1 MFEVAWTNAMKL
13 FLSFALLF
21 FGVACGGALPPQ
33 VSAGSEVPSLAPMLD
48 RATQGVVNIAIYTS
62 VRIRSPLHEFF
73 GIPDDRRQFR
83 REQSTGSGVIVD
95 AENGYIV
102 TNHHVIDRADEIV
115 VGLADGRRLPATL
128 IGFDPQVDLAVLQVE
143 SDGLAAFEFAD
154 SSTVRVGDFVVAI
167 GNPFGLE
174 RTVTSG
180 IVSALGRTGLGIERF
195 EAFIQTDASINPGN
209 SGGALVDLTGRLV
222 GINTAIVSPGSSR
235 GSLGI
240 GFAIPSDLV
249 KAIMMQLVEHGEV
262 RRARIG
268 LDVVALNPDEA
279 SVFGVEPGQG
289 VLVREVEPGSIADG
303 AGIEAGDVLMRIGR
317 RDIRDAADYESAE
330 AIIMVGDTVEV
341 SAVRDGRARTFRMEI
356 DDERVVQ
363 IAGDRVDPRLA
374 GATLSDFRAAGDRR
388 SSAGVL
394 VVDVERDSAA
404 WMRGLRSGDI
414 IVGANGQRIL
424 FLGDLWQRIQG
435 ARAVLRVYR
444 AGEYGTIRL

>member
-1 MFEVAWTNAMKL
+1 MKL

-33 VSAGSEVPSLAPMLD
+33 ISAGPEVPSLAPMLD

-62 VRIRSPLHEFF
+62 VRIRSPLYEFF
-73 GIPDDRRQFR
+73 GIPDERRQLR

-95 AENGYIV
+95 AGNGYIV
-102 TNHHVIDRADEIV
+102 TNHHVIDRADEVV

-128 IGFDPQVDLAVLQVE
+128 VGSDPQVDLAVLRVE
-143 SDGLAAFEFAD
+143 ADGLADLEFAD
-154 SSTVRVGDFVVAI
+154 SSAVRVGDFVVAI

-180 IVSALGRTGLGIERF
+180 IVSALGRTGLGIEGF

-209 SGGALVDLTGRLV
+209 SGGALVDLTGKLV
-222 GINTAIVSPGSSR
+222 GINTAIYAPGSPGSV
-235 GSLGI
+235 GI

-262 RRARIG
+262 RRGRIG
-268 LDVVALNPDEA
+268 LAVSALSPEEA
-279 SVFGVEPGQG
+279 AVFGVAAGKG
-289 VLVREVEPGSIADG
+289 VLVRQVEPGSIADA
-303 AGIEAGDVLMRIGR
+303 AGVEAGDVLMRIGN
-317 RDIRDAADYESAE
+317 RDIRGEADYDSAT
-330 AIIMVGDTVEV
+330 AIIMVGDSVDV
-341 SAVRDGRARTFRMEI
+341 RAVRDGKARTLRM
-356 DDERVVQ
+356 RVEDGVVEV
-363 IAGDRVDPRLA
+363 AGERVDPRLA
-374 GATLSDFRAAGDRR
+374 GATLSDFREAGNPQ

-394 VVDVERDSAA
+394 VVDVEGESAA
-404 WMRGLRSGDI
+404 WLRGLRSGDI

-424 FLGDLWQRIQG
+424 YVGDLWRRIQS

-444 AGEYGTIRL
+444 TGQYGSLQL